1 MTCFSGSQSWHIWM
15 GTHSYVPW
23 LSKKWNDVH
32 DMQWRTWHACTW
44 HEMKWRTWHAKKW
57 NDVHDMQWRT
67 WHACTWHEMKWRTWH
82 DVHEMTYMT
91 WRTWNDVHDMK
102 WRTWHAK
109 KRNDVQDM
117 LFWTPTSIQVHG
129 RQNGGPR
136 ARSRHLNKCEHSS
149 KVWMRHVS
157 RICISP
163 VTRRSQSWHIW
174 MGYWYTLMNEWM
186 NECMNAAHV
195 YTGRK
200 VWMSHVSHM
209 HQSCHT

>member
-44 HEMKWRTWHAKKW
+44 HEMKWRTW
-57 NDVHDMQWRT
+57 NDVHDI
-67 WHACTWHEMKWRTWH
+67 
-82 DVHEMTYMT
+82 
-91 WRTWNDVHDMK
+91 K

-163 VTRRSQSWHIW
+163 VTRRAQSWHIW
-174 MGYWYTLMNEWM
+174 MGDWYTLMNEWM
-186 NECMNAAHV
+186 NEWMQHMCTQEERCEWVMSRICISPV
-195 YTGRK
+195 TRRSESCRIWD
-200 VWMSHVSHM
+200 VWHHSLICKTYASVLSHVGLSHV
-209 HQSCHT
+209 TYE